1 MLPQPHLV
9 AKLFF
14 SARGGGSQ
22 SGSYNIC
29 YIYRSGGSYR
39 PFIVIEVNC
48 SIYRDIDF
56 RPYRPALVCGEKQTL
71 LMFFSISYLNCVGQ
85 WSHQFIMNQEII
97 LHFSI
102 A

>member
-22 SGSYNIC
+22 SDRYNIC

-56 RPYRPALVCGEKQTL
+56 RPYRPALVVL
-71 LMFFSISYLNCVGQ
+71 LKLELSRSKALISTWIRSSQPV
-85 WSHQFIMNQEII
+85 I
-97 LHFSI
+97 
-102 A
+102 